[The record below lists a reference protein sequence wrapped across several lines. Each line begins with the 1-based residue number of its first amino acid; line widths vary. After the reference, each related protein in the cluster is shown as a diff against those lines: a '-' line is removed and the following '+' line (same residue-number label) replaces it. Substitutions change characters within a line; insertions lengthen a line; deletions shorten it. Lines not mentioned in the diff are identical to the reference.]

1 MFLLSRLVFYTKQ
14 TVDIFI
20 SNISRNSFVFGT
32 PKVAR
37 YSLSGST
44 PSKCEHKLCYHKQ
57 RFGKIA
63 ITVVFGK
70 DEALLLSGLQ

>member
-32 PKVAR
+32 LKVAR
-37 YSLSGST
+37 YSFSG
-44 PSKCEHKLCYHKQ
+44 SKCEHKLCYHKQ

-70 DEALLLSGLQ
+70 DEALL

>member
-20 SNISRNSFVFGT
+20 GNISRNPFVFGT
-32 PKVAR
+32 LKVAR
-37 YSLSGST
+37 YSFSGST
-44 PSKCEHKLCYHKQ
+44 PSICEHKLCHHKQ
-57 RFGKIA
+57 RFGKNA

-70 DEALLLSGLQ
+70 DEALL